1 MPAFVYRPA
10 GRGVRFRPPRVRVY
24 RRRCHAPLSGRRPR
38 FGRAA
43 FDPRV
48 SAREMRWAC
57 NGELSTLSLTVQLGA
72 GVGLPERLRPERA
85 ERRTGVGDGV
95 VLTRPVSADGRLSA
109 VAEELFCG
117 TIGRVRPLIA
127 AGPDREAF
135 EATAYGPELRL
146 RQKAVSGQ
154 WCKTVARDDAE
165 LAGEA
170 DPGGARRGAVAA
182 TDLPAV
188 FNPGGSP
195 NATAAGFRLAT
206 IHDHPAVGA
215 EHNRCRAFETPDRRA
230 GAGGAVAAVHWS
242 AAAALR
248 SLIEY
253 VDDYD
258 AVSPAT
264 DWAAIERLL
273 DGAPLGEVAVEGL
286 SLLEAVRAV
295 LLPLGFAFALEPW
308 RAPAAWGGP
317 VPPTDTDKHRLI
329 VFRLHRSGRRRC
341 PYAAPVHGGNVAAGS
356 RAGQRAQVQRL
367 DFVRDARR
375 VANAVTVVGDL
386 RRRQAVLEF
395 TPDPEAR
402 ELHPFWDLDAHDL
415 ADWANA
421 DGVVDPRSDPPWT
434 QAAQETFFKRYN
446 DGTEHPLYRHVFR
459 TFAWNEDG
467 ALAPVIE
474 VAADL
479 GGFGAADGV
488 NWVRRPRPVGRT
500 FLHDEGEARVR
511 TYPATVQLGIDGDAD
526 SWVPCPAAVLP
537 DRAGVTIARAALHD
551 WYPYDRHDV
560 PQALRDLYGST
571 GSAPVSY
578 LTALHNALTGGAGP
592 KLRLRLIGS
601 IECDEAVR
609 GVAPRRAG
617 GAWPW
622 PAERVVR
629 APDRFRWRD
638 VAEGAFAL
646 GADRHDAR
654 DDRAA
659 AAAAAA
665 ALRAAGEH
673 CRGRGSLRLRGIV
686 RAFRPGDAVGQTA
699 GRRFDLSV
707 DAPGG
712 RAGPVITAVRY
723 DFRTAAGKT
732 ELVLAAPGETP

>member
-386 RRRQAVLEF
+386 RRRQAVLE
-395 TPDPEAR
+395 
-402 ELHPFWDLDAHDL
+402 
-415 ADWANA
+415 
-421 DGVVDPRSDPPWT
+421 
-434 QAAQETFFKRYN
+434 
-446 DGTEHPLYRHVFR
+446 
-459 TFAWNEDG
+459 DG